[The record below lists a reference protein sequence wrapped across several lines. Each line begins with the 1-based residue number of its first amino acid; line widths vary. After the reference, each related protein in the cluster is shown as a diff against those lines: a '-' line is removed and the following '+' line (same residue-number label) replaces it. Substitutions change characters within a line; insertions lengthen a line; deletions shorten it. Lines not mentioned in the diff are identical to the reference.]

1 MMMRTRFLC
10 LGAAA
15 LLCAC
20 GGNQA
25 SLDEDTSLQMVT
37 CTLSDGQSLTVQ
49 QYAGNTLS
57 GTYTQQVP
65 DCLNDWAVPTA

>member
-25 SLDEDTSLQMVT
+25 SLDEDTSLQR
-37 CTLSDGQSLTVQ
+37 
-49 QYAGNTLS
+49 
-57 GTYTQQVP
+57 
-65 DCLNDWAVPTA
+65 

>member
-10 LGAAA
+10 LGTAALAA

-37 CTLSDGQSLTVQ
+37 YTLSDGQSLTVQ
-49 QYAGNTLS
+49 QYTGDTLS
-57 GTYTQQVP
+57 GTRCWTV
-65 DCLNDWAVPTA
+65 